1 MTAVPSP
8 DLEQLADRLIAL
20 IRSKPGLYFPWDKL
34 ATKLTCDDTSLRSAV
49 ELAAAWDYKL
59 KVRKT
64 LGVSFFAAPDAL
76 IPAEILH
83 TLRAKRLGRT
93 LHTFKTV
100 QSTNDLAGQY
110 AESGAPEGTV
120 VTAEQQTKGRGR
132 LGRIWFS
139 PSGTGIYVSIILRP
153 NLPPDAAP
161 GLSVMTAL
169 ALAETLT
176 PYEPGLVQIKWP
188 NDVLING
195 RKTAG
200 ILTELSA
207 ERRKVNHVI
216 VGVGINVNQQPG
228 MFPPE
233 IRPLATSLRREL
245 HHKVDRP
252 ALLRAFLYRLER
264 EYDLYLKSRLK
275 KSHARLRKY
284 SSLINHQITIQ
295 SGQTRT
301 SGLVT
306 DIDLDGRL
314 VLKTDSGLQTV
325 VAGEVTVVKE

>member
-1 MTAVPSP
+1 MTALPSP

-20 IRSKPGLYFPWDKL
+20 IRTKPNEYYSWDKL
-34 ATKLTCDDTSLRSAV
+34 AAKLACDDPTLRRAV

-64 LGVSFFAAPDAL
+64 LGVSFVAAPDAL
-76 IPAEILH
+76 ISAEILH

-93 LHTFKTV
+93 LHTFQTV

-110 AESGAPEGTV
+110 ADSGAPEGTI

-139 PSGTGIYVSIILRP
+139 PTGTGIYLSVILRP
-153 NLPPDAAP
+153 DLPPPGAP

-176 PYEPGLVQIKWP
+176 AYEPGLVQIKWP

-216 VGVGINVNQQPG
+216 IGVGINVNQQPG

-233 IRPLATSLRREL
+233 IRPHATSLRREL
-245 HHKVDRP
+245 RRKIDRP
-252 ALLRAFLYRLER
+252 ALLRAFLYQLER
-264 EYDLYLKSRLK
+264 EYDLYLKARLK
-275 KSHARLRKY
+275 KSRPRLRRY
-284 SSLINHQITIQ
+284 SSLIDRQITIQ

-314 VLKTDSGLQTV
+314 VLQTASGVETI

>member
-20 IRSKPGLYFPWDKL
+20 VRAKPGVHVPWDKL
-34 ATKLTCDDTSLRSAV
+34 TAKLACDDNTLRRAV

-59 KVRKT
+59 KVRAK
-64 LGVSFFAAPDAL
+64 LGVAFVAPPDAL

-93 LHTFKTV
+93 PYTFKTV
-100 QSTNDLAGQY
+100 QSTNDLASQY
-110 AESGAPEGTV
+110 AETGAPEGTI

-139 PSGTGIYVSIILRP
+139 PAGTGIYLSVILRP
-153 NLPPDAAP
+153 DLPPPGAP
-161 GLSVMTAL
+161 GLSVMAAL
-169 ALAETLT
+169 ALAETLV

-207 ERRKVNHVI
+207 ERRTVNHVVI
-216 VGVGINVNQQPG
+216 GVGINVNQQPG

-245 HHKVDRP
+245 RHKVDRP
-252 ALLRAFLYRLER
+252 ALLRAFLYQLER

-275 KSHARLRKY
+275 KSHARLCRY

-295 SGQTRT
+295 SGHTRT

-314 VLKTDSGLQTV
+314 VLKTDTGIETIT
-325 VAGEVTVVKE
+325 AGEVTVVKE